1 MLVIHCH
8 APSRQRALS
17 RVAATN
23 LFYCFL
29 AAQDLQYIVGISDFA
44 RSVNIVVS
52 RFVNTVYKLC
62 LSVDQFIPRY
72 AAKTKSHKHPRQIK
86 ASSTGF
92 E

>member
-29 AAQDLQYIVGISDFA
+29 AAQDLQYIVGISDFE
-44 RSVNIVVS
+44 RSVNIPVVVS
-52 RFVNTVYKLC
+52 RFDNTFYKLC
-62 LSVDQFIPRY
+62 LSVDQFIP
-72 AAKTKSHKHPRQIK
+72 
-86 ASSTGF
+86 
-92 E
+92 